1 MIVRTLTAGP
11 VGTNC
16 YLVGCEQTQQ
26 AIVID
31 PAWDAPAI
39 MREAEALG
47 LTIKLILITHAHFD
61 HIGAL
66 ADLTETT
73 HAPVAMH
80 PLEHDWLRLDGGAVA
95 FGFRIR
101 SVDRVDIELTHGQ
114 LIDVGTLQF
123 ETRHTPGHTL
133 GHVVFVN
140 AKEPAAFVG
149 DVLFA
154 GSVGRTDLPGG
165 DFDALINSIT
175 TQLLT
180 LPDET
185 QVYSG
190 HGPPTTIGV
199 ERQSNPFL

>member
-1 MIVRTLTAGP
+1 MIVHMLTAGP

-39 MREAEALG
+39 VREADALG

-66 ADLTETT
+66 ADLTDTT

-80 PLEHDWLRLDGGAVA
+80 PLEQDWLRLDGGAVA

-101 SVDRVDIELTHGQ
+101 SIDRIDIELTHGQ
-114 LIDVGTLQF
+114 VINVGTLHF
-123 ETRHTPGHTL
+123 ETRHTPGHTQ
-133 GHVVFVN
+133 GHVVFVDT
-140 AKEPAAFVG
+140 KEPVAFVG

-165 DFDALINSIT
+165 DFDTLINSIT

-180 LPDET
+180 LPDAT
-185 QVYSG
+185 QVYAG
-190 HGPPTTIGV
+190 HGPPTTIGI

>member
-1 MIVRTLTAGP
+1 MIIRTLTAGP

-31 PAWDAPAI
+31 PAWNAPSI
-39 MREAEALG
+39 VNEATALG
-47 LTIKLILITHAHFD
+47 LTITLILITHAHFD

-66 ADLTETT
+66 ADVKEAT

-80 PLEHDWLRLDGGAVA
+80 PLEQDWLRLDGGAVA

-101 SVDRVDIELTHGQ
+101 SVDHADIELAHGQ
-114 LIDVGTLQF
+114 AIDVGTLHF

-133 GHVVFVN
+133 GHVVFIDTH
-140 AKEPAAFVG
+140 EPVAFVG

-165 DFDALINSIT
+165 DFDTLIDSIT

-199 ERQSNPFL
+199 ERQTNPFL